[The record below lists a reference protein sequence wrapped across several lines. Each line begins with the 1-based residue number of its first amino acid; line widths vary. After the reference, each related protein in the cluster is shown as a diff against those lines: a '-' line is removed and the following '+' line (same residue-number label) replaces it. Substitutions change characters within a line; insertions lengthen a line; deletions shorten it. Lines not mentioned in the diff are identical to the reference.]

1 MLDRKKI
8 IRWSSFTAYF
18 IAAFLVFLVYQLPF
32 DRIKSR
38 MESEVRANTP
48 LELGIRRI
56 SPRFLNR
63 FSLEDVVLSDR
74 SGRVLAESPVVRAHV
89 SLFNFLRGLLSVKLD
104 GKVYGGELSVRSEQ
118 GKNRRYLSLDATNLD
133 LAAYPLLRD
142 LGFKL
147 AGKLG
152 GSFEMTNDTGK
163 GKFWIKN
170 LASRQLTVKGFPVP
184 DLDFEQCWIEA
195 DIKGDRC
202 TIRKLELEG
211 KELKVRM
218 SGDVVMREQG
228 PLNLAIRLKPSER
241 LAHEQSGLLS
251 LLKNKDAEGF
261 YQFSLAGTVSS
272 PLPRF

>member
-18 IAAFLVFLVYQLPF
+18 IAAFLIFLFYQLPF
-32 DRIKSR
+32 DRIKGR
-38 MESEVRANTP
+38 MESEVRTNTQ

-63 FSLEDVVLSDR
+63 FALEDVVLSDR
-74 SGRVLAESPVVRAHV
+74 SGRVLAESPLVRAHV
-89 SLFNFLRGLLSVKLD
+89 SLFGFLRGLLSVKLD

-118 GKNRRYLSLDATNLD
+118 GKTRRYLSLDATNLD

-142 LGFKL
+142 LGL
-147 AGKLG
+147 RLSGKLG
-152 GSFEMTNDTGK
+152 GSFEMTNDAGR

-202 TIRKLELEG
+202 TIRKLELDG
-211 KELKVRM
+211 KELKVRV

-228 PLNLAIRLKPSER
+228 TLNLAIKLKPSER
-241 LAHEQSGLLS
+241 LAHEQAGLLS